1 MNFPTPILGIF
12 RFHDGVQD
20 PADGTLDVP
29 RILTPVVEVPEP
41 LRHHQIDTAAT
52 DVRRTSTGY
61 SFSRTVANA
70 AAAEGEVAILGAGL
84 WDVVI
89 TAVYYSNNTNL
100 AEIGFVYLDQGVTN
114 FATQIF
120 RAVSIANLPQFFRQR
135 YRFAID
141 NATIG
146 DTGLSIF
153 SGLSS
158 NGAGDSHTIEVS
170 VVANRLG

>member
-1 MNFPTPILGIF
+1 MQFPSSVLGIF
-12 RFHDGVQD
+12 RFHDGVQN

-29 RILTPVVEVPEP
+29 RILTPTIEIPEP

-52 DVRRTSTGY
+52 VPCRTSTGY
-61 SFSRTVANA
+61 SFNRTVANA

-89 TAVYYSNNTNL
+89 TALYFSNNTNL
-100 AEIGFVYLDQGVTN
+100 AEGGEIYIDQGVTN
-114 FATQIF
+114 FATVIF
-120 RAVSIANLPQFFRQR
+120 KTKSIANLPQFFSQR

-146 DTGLSIF
+146 DTGISIF
-153 SGLSS
+153 SQLDA
-158 NGAGDSHTIEVS
+158 NGAGDSHSMQVS